1 MMRHQARKRQFQK
14 RILSRI
20 RRAAAVV
27 ELALVLPLLLIIFV
41 VAVDFARVFY
51 NAQVITDC
59 ARTAALFSAN
69 PDLADRTAHESAVDL
84 ALKCAE
90 DLNPRPSITITHGTD
105 SLSQAFV
112 EATVSQTFKLI
123 CPLVFQS
130 EYVINRTARA
140 RLYPAALEE
149 FNE

>member
-1 MMRHQARKRQFQK
+1 MMCHRVRKRQIQK
-14 RILSRI
+14 GNLSRL

-27 ELALVLPLLLIIFV
+27 ELALVLPLLLIILV

-69 PDLADRTAHESAVDL
+69 PDLADRTEHESAVDL

-90 DLNPRPSITITHGTD
+90 DLNPRPTITITHGTD

-112 EATVSQTFKLI
+112 EATVSQTFRLI
-123 CPLVFQS
+123 GPLVFQS
-130 EYVINRTARA
+130 EFVITRTARA
-140 RLYPAALEE
+140 RLYPSALENFDE
-149 FNE
+149 